1 MGDEYSLNVK
11 IITNIDNKINNDEI
25 EITIKASN
33 NSLELT
39 NIINSIQEV
48 SNSSSM
54 ILGKKQ
60 NKIYI
65 LQIDDII
72 LFYSSNNNIYC
83 KTLSDEYIVN
93 KKIYE
98 IEQNYCNKFIRISKS
113 HIINVSCIE
122 SFDLSYI
129 GNIIVKLKNGETQNV
144 AKRRIPQVMK
154 FINSLKS

>member
-1 MGDEYSLNVK
+1 MNVK
-11 IITNIDNKINNDEI
+11 IITNISDNVNNDEI
-25 EITIKASN
+25 EVTISASK
-33 NSLELT
+33 SSVELT
-39 NIINSIQEV
+39 NIINSIQAV
-48 SNSSSM
+48 SNSNSV
-54 ILGKKQ
+54 IAGKKE

-65 LQIDDII
+65 LPIDDII

-83 KTLSDEYIVN
+83 KTLSNEYIVD

-98 IEQNYCNKFIRISKS
+98 IEQSYSNKFIRISKS
-113 HIINVSCIE
+113 YIVNVLYIE

-144 AKRRIPQVMK
+144 AKRRMPQVMK